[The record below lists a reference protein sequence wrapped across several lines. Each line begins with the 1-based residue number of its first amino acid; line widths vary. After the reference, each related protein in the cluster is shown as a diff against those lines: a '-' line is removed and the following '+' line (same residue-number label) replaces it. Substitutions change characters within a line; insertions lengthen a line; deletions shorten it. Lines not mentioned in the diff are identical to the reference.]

1 MLTNEVKGA
10 IKEKLDDL
18 IVLKGIAETIDGIA
32 IGLLLNLA
40 DNALFD
46 KINPI
51 YQNII
56 NEILEAIFVDED
68 YDLAVEKTSVLL
80 ADVITTPLVDGTP
93 QEIDVYHSFLTLLKN
108 VLENILSKDDEP
120 VG

>member
-1 MLTNEVKGA
+1 MLTSEVKSA

-56 NEILEAIFVDED
+56 NEILEAIFIDKD
-68 YDLAVEKTSVLL
+68 YDLAIDKTSILL
-80 ADVITTPLVDGTP
+80 SDVVKTPLIDGTP
-93 QEIDVYHSFLTLLKN
+93 QEIEVYHSFLMLLKN
-108 VLENILSKDDEP
+108 VLENILSKDELP
-120 VG
+120 E